1 MKKRLVRPAARTSSQ
16 ATWRRGD
23 PRAAAGADAGSP
35 PAESSVRLRKEGLL
49 AEPGA
54 TAELQVLIT
63 AGPPNPAR
71 APAPGPHFLPIRT
84 AAPSF
89 SERRPACAGE
99 TVAAHEPPS
108 GRVCARGTP
117 AQPRAATPAV
127 RKGRATDP
135 GHPRDR
141 VGGSATSCAFCE
153 GVKTLDRGGR
163 APPTRPQR
171 DEHRVY
177 VI

>member
-23 PRAAAGADAGSP
+23 PRAAAGAGAGSP

-54 TAELQVLIT
+54 TAELQVLVT

-71 APAPGPHFLPIRT
+71 ARAPGPHFLPIRT

-89 SERRPACAGE
+89 SERRLACAGE
-99 TVAAHEPPS
+99 TAAAHEPPS

-117 AQPRAATPAV
+117 GTTSV

-141 VGGSATSCAFCE
+141 VGGSATSCTFCE

-171 DEHRVY
+171 DEHRVH